1 MHLKFVFLSLCLI
14 GLVPAAPAR
23 AEPISIVSGSM
34 VTGATDS
41 YARLSLRGGGGNR
54 IDSQWPGLSL
64 ACQTCVAGGLASP
77 DARFVYDNVP
87 FVWGD
92 PFASGS
98 ATIDGVTYPKLFFSG
113 DLTVTGGSFVL
124 PEIVGSDDR
133 LIVFAQPFSFTGT
146 ISGYDRLQE
155 GPNEVRPLFA
165 TTWTGAGTA
174 DVRFLGVSLDGQSHY
189 TYLGTTYD
197 FAEPVPE
204 PATLFLCATGM
215 AVVLRRR
222 YTSRRKRALA

>member
-1 MHLKFVFLSLCLI
+1 MHLKFVLLFLCLT
-14 GLVPAAPAR
+14 GVVPATAKAD
-23 AEPISIVSGSM
+23 PIAVVSGSM
-34 VTGATDS
+34 VTGATES
-41 YARLSLRGGGGNR
+41 HAYLSLTGRGDNM
-54 IDSQWPGLSL
+54 IDSRWPGLSL

-77 DARFVYDNVP
+77 NARFLYDNVP
-87 FVWGD
+87 FEWGE

-113 DLTVTGGSFVL
+113 DLTVTGNSFVL
-124 PEIVGSDDR
+124 PEIVGSEDH
-133 LIVFAQPFSFTGT
+133 LIVFAQPFSFTAT
-146 ISGYDRLQE
+146 ISGYDRLQA
-155 GPNEVRPLFA
+155 GPYEVLPLFA

-204 PATLFLCATGM
+204 PATLFLCATGI

-222 YTSRRKRALA
+222 HTSRRKSALT

>member
-1 MHLKFVFLSLCLI
+1 MHLKFILPFLCLI
-14 GLVPAAPAR
+14 GLVPAATAK
-23 AEPISIVSGSM
+23 ADPISVVSGFM
-34 VTGATDS
+34 VTAATDS
-41 YARLSLRGGGGNR
+41 YAHLSLRGGGDNR
-54 IDSQWPGLSL
+54 IDSRWPGLSL
-64 ACQTCVAGGLASP
+64 ACQVCVAGGLASP
-77 DARFVYDNVP
+77 NARFLYDNVP

-113 DLTVTGGSFVL
+113 DLTVTGSSFVL
-124 PEIVGSDDR
+124 PEIVGSDDQ
-133 LIVFAQPFSFTGT
+133 LIVFAQPFSFTGA
-146 ISGYDRLQE
+146 ISGYDRLE
-155 GPNEVRPLFA
+155 AGPYEVHPLFA

-174 DVRFLGVSLDGQSHY
+174 NVRFMGVSLEGRSHY

-222 YTSRRKRALA
+222 HTSRRQRVLA

>member
-1 MHLKFVFLSLCLI
+1 MNLKFVLLLCLA
-14 GLVPAAPAR
+14 GLLPAAA
-23 AEPISIVSGSM
+23 ATADPISIVSGSM

-41 YARLSLRGGGGNR
+41 YARLSLTGRGGNM

-64 ACQTCVAGGLASP
+64 ACQVCVAGGLASP
-77 DARFVYDNVP
+77 KARFLYDNVP

-113 DLTVTGGSFVL
+113 DLSVTGSSFVL
-124 PEIVGSDDR
+124 PEIAGSDDH
-133 LIVFAQPFSFTGT
+133 LIVFAQPFSFTAT
-146 ISGYDRLQE
+146 ISGYDRLRE
-155 GPNEVRPLFA
+155 GPNEVHPLFA
-165 TTWTGAGTA
+165 TTWTGRGMA
-174 DVRFLGVSLDGQSHY
+174 DIRFMGVSLEGQSHY
-189 TYLGTTYD
+189 MYLGTTYE

-204 PATLFLCATGM
+204 PATVLLCATGM

-222 YTSRRKRALA
+222 HTSRRKCGSS